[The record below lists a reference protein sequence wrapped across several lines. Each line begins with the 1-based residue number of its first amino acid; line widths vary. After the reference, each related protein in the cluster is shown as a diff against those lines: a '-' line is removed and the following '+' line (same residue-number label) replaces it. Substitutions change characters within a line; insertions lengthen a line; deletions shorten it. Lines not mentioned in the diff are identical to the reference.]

1 MIVII
6 NKIEYINNQL
16 LYTPIGY
23 TEDQSIVDS
32 INQEYDLTLGDWID
46 TNISSLSN
54 GYSADILNNN
64 IAYIARTYITNDSIS
79 ELPLI
84 TNLNQLT

>member
-16 LYTPIGY
+16 EYTPIGY
-23 TEDQSIVDS
+23 TEDQSIIDA
-32 INQEYDLTLGDWID
+32 INNEYDITLGDWIND
-46 TNISSLSN
+46 NIIQLSN
-54 GYSADILNNN
+54 GYNAPILNNN
-64 IAYIARTYITNDSIS
+64 IAYVARTYISDSSDIG
-79 ELPLI
+79 LPVI